1 MQGTI
6 NMPKSENNNFISKFV
21 NYKIGVT
28 PLPIF
33 IVLVA
38 IIYFASV
45 TKKLPADMIGG
56 FAIIIVLG
64 TFFRRSW
71 LKASSVKKHWWCCNF
86 INNNTFYDGIF

>member
-45 TKKLPADMIGG
+45 TK
-56 FAIIIVLG
+56 
-64 TFFRRSW
+64 
-71 LKASSVKKHWWCCNF
+71 NF
-86 INNNTFYDGIF
+86 LQI